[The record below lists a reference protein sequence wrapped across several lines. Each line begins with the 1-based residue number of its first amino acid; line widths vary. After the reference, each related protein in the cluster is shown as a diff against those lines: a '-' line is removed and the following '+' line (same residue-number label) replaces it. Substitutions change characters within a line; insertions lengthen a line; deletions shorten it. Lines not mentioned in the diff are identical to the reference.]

1 MPRSLFLI
9 AMLLLPIG
17 DISAATRDPGE
28 YFFDQSLG
36 DFSDELEVAREEGK
50 KGVLIMFEMDE
61 CPFCHRM
68 KTRVLNQVEVQ
79 DYFKQHFL
87 IYTVDIEGDVE
98 IADFQGNAMKEK
110 DFAFKQHRVRAT
122 PVFGF
127 FNLEGKLITRF
138 TVATNDAQEFLWLGE
153 FVVNDHYKTTNFSRY
168 KREKRK
174 ALRKDR

>member
-1 MPRSLFLI
+1 MSRSLFLI
-9 AMLLLPIG
+9 ALLLLLIG
-17 DISAATRDPGE
+17 DVTAATRDPE
-28 YFFDQSLG
+28 EHFFDQSLG
-36 DFSDELEVAREEGK
+36 NFSDELEVAREEEK

-68 KTRVLNQVEVQ
+68 KSRVLNQVEVQ

-87 IYTVDIEGDVE
+87 IYTVDIEGDIE
-98 IADFQGNAMKEK
+98 IADFQGNLMKEK

-127 FNLEGKLITRF
+127 FDLEGKLITRF
-138 TVATNDAQEFLWLGE
+138 TGATNDAQEFLWLGE

-174 ALRKDR
+174 ALGNDR

>member
-1 MPRSLFLI
+1 MSRSLFLI
-9 AMLLLPIG
+9 ALLLLTIG
-17 DISAATRDPGE
+17 DVSAATRDPGE

-36 DFSDELEVAREEGK
+36 NFSDELEMAREEGK

-68 KTRVLNQVEVQ
+68 KSRVLNQVEVQ

-98 IADFQGNAMKEK
+98 ITDFQGNAMKEK
-110 DFAFKQHRVRAT
+110 DFAFKQYRVRAT

-127 FNLEGKLITRF
+127 FDLEGKLITRF
-138 TVATNDAQEFLWLGE
+138 TGATNDVQEFLWLGE
-153 FVVNDHYKTTNFSRY
+153 FVVDDHYKTTNFSRY

-174 ALRKDR
+174 AQRKDR